1 MSERFIN
8 FSQTPIKN
16 ENLPKLYYL
25 TALHDGELTLQ
36 GLPNPSDQAFAGPIQ
51 WLIEQAQMHEWG
63 IALEGYIAELRA
75 AAHDEP
81 NLHQVIEY
89 LLQGPWSVFDS
100 SGQPQDIFITV
111 PSLETRLRV
120 NDRKIISEAR
130 KIMARKTLLLVPDSI
145 DGTTIPLGHNLLNK
159 IAEELKQRI
168 ASAHENLDIAL
179 VRIQHTQK
187 SNHQGL
193 FSELMKA
200 LFSHTTQLEF
210 KSSIHTKEG
219 PLLIE
224 GATGTGKTQAASL
237 IATQLGKKLY
247 EINLAAISDDL
258 LEARMR
264 GYKKGTFTGATEDR
278 EGFFEM
284 ADGHVLFLDEL
295 QSTSMASQ
303 TQLLDLLSAVSNSVR
318 ISRLGEEKERK
329 VYSVKVIMATNQPAD
344 KLITEGQ
351 LREDLFH
358 RIRDVIRFKELSE
371 WLQDDQYKSKIFTLL
386 WLYRWS
392 SFAHSTAD
400 DIKSIPVSLLFPRV
414 EEGATE
420 LIRSAKWPG
429 NFRQFERFAYDLY
442 WKLSHSTSAE
452 VSKDLVQELLDSES
466 SRFQPSRTL
475 PTPLDSSASGIE
487 EKARFVENTLT
498 INSMNIAKSLP
509 KLEHYKLKS
518 RASLKTFLLKNQ
530 ELFTHHFLNDSR
542 IKSFI
547 GINGY

>member
-1 MSERFIN
+1 MLERFIS
-8 FSQTPIKN
+8 FSQTLIKS
-16 ENLPKLYYL
+16 ENQPKFYYL
-25 TALHDGELTLQ
+25 AVLRNEELILQ
-36 GLPNPSDQAFAGPIQ
+36 GLPKQSDQAYAGPIQ
-51 WLIEQAQMHEWG
+51 WLIEQAQVHEWG
-63 IALEGYIAELRA
+63 IAIERYIIELSEV
-75 AAHDEP
+75 AHEEP

-89 LLQGPWSVFDS
+89 LLQGPWTVFDS
-100 SGQPQDIFITV
+100 SGQPQDIFMTL
-111 PSLETRLRV
+111 PGLETRVRA
-120 NDRKIISEAR
+120 NDRKIIAEAR
-130 KIMARKTLLLVPDSI
+130 KIMARKTLLLVPDSVA
-145 DGTTIPLGHNLLNK
+145 GATIPQEHNLLNT

-168 ASAHENLDIAL
+168 ESAPEDLDIAL
-179 VRIQHTQK
+179 VRVQNTEK
-187 SNHQGL
+187 SHHQGL
-193 FSELMKA
+193 FSGLMKA
-200 LFSHTTQLEF
+200 LFSHTTQLRF
-210 KSSIHTKEG
+210 KDSIHTKEG

-264 GYKKGTFTGATEDR
+264 GYRKGTFTGAIEDR

-344 KLITEGQ
+344 KLILENQ

-358 RIRDVIRFKELSE
+358 RIRDVIRFKGLTD
-371 WLQDDQYKSKIFTLL
+371 WLQDGQYQRKIFTLL

-392 SFAHSTAD
+392 SFVHSTTD
-400 DIKSIPVSLLFPRV
+400 DIKNIPVNLLFPRF

-420 LIRSAKWPG
+420 LIRSAQWPG

-442 WKLSHSTSAE
+442 WKLSHSASVE
-452 VSKDLVQELLDSES
+452 VSKDLVQELLNNES
-466 SRFQPSRTL
+466 DRFEPSRTL
-475 PTPLDSSASGIE
+475 PASLDSSLSGIE
-487 EKARFVENTLT
+487 EKARFVERTLT
-498 INSMNIAKSLP
+498 DNSMNISRSLL
-509 KLEHYKLKS
+509 KLAHYKLKS
-518 RASLKTFLLKNQ
+518 RPSLKTFLIKNQ
-530 ELFTHHFLNDSR
+530 KLFTHHFLNDSR

-547 GINGY
+547 GISD